1 VAGHTGKITRGR
13 WLAAGLLS
21 AWAWTAQAQQVIQ
34 QFDQP
39 ESRDASGRI
48 TVEAAHINVISC
60 SGRTIYI
67 YGYGRD
73 QLRVVPGF
81 RAVLPPP
88 AGNWTIIGGD
98 FPTYQQAVASACG
111 TAALSPQFAYRGCY
125 RDNANRDINDFSF
138 EQGNVTNEVCVQTCS
153 SKGMSVAATQYG
165 SFCFCGHTYGTL
177 GAADNCN
184 MPCAGNNG
192 EICGGPWANTV
203 FSR

>member
-1 VAGHTGKITRGR
+1 VRFEPSSATAARVLQLGRRFAATSVSEFFAHRKGRHRPDPITKLCEG
-13 WLAAGLLS
+13 
-21 AWAWTAQAQQVIQ
+21 V
-34 QFDQP
+34 
-39 ESRDASGRI
+39 
-48 TVEAAHINVISC
+48 
-60 SGRTIYI
+60 
-67 YGYGRD
+67 
-73 QLRVVPGF
+73 VVPGF